1 MKKVHRRAWG
11 LVLALVIAMTLLP
24 VSGLAFSW
32 WGEPRVDT
40 CDAYYYVL
48 LPSFTQG
55 DDSRDPAHFNFVG
68 MGSVTTD
75 LGPPNGQSANKTIPI
90 NENNIKYMTV
100 PNKDVTQIFNNGEE
114 EIRFSTYPRFEY
126 KGNTYVY
133 KHSSAAASLPQYT
146 YDIIWYRY
154 SSSTGYN
161 IGSDDDSFSHYPPE
175 YDGYT
180 WHVDGYV
187 TLSDKASVTYKVKF
201 PGSNVF
207 GNVAEDGTSSNN
219 AYVVY
224 VDKNPGVR
232 FSEITAPQMKQSIE
246 EQNQSGATVT
256 YTFDGW
262 YYDEECTDKV
272 QDDVILK
279 DVVVY
284 GKYNNESVS
293 GSSYL
298 DIEVYLDGQEIFLSD
313 KKSDPGY
320 WENYVTSV
328 GNVSSTANVEVD
340 GVENGLLRCTFD
352 YTNFDAAD
360 IAFVPGDGYVLQ
372 GVYGTF
378 IYGMSG
384 WNTPVISDSH
394 WVLDNVKGGTTLTVY
409 LNTPYTVEYH
419 LSGPASAP
427 VDNNIYIACKELDN
441 FSPPDFSDITPDSSI
456 EDRNDGKEGGWVSN
470 ALHTTAALKDVPA
483 GYTGWYT
490 TANGDA
496 EHEDSYTGAAIAQA
510 AGEDNVIHC
519 YARPG
524 EYTLSYSWTGLPEGA
539 DVPLPESESYSY
551 GERVT
556 VDGTYKVG
564 TTVTVGHGT
573 YTFSGWSTDDVT
585 VSGGEFTMPAGSV
598 NFTGSWTFTPNT
610 HSITINYVDEDG
622 SVLQEPY
629 SVTKDDGYSYSFTFG
644 DDEIPRVIEADGKQY
659 VFNCFIKGGDALS
672 GTLKT
677 DVIISAEYL
686 LDSDMDGTPDEYEAT
701 VTYKVVNGFWSDGTN
716 ADKKEEFDLKKF
728 DESSLTWVEAEPK
741 LGDTIPTGMKPD
753 SSHLAIGS
761 WNEDIT
767 PDAPVRG
774 GEVYT
779 YTFGTAIAPALTVE
793 KTVFSVGGVVVADQS
808 AVPAAVLGG
817 VIEYRLLIKNSG
829 NTELTNVVVSDSLW
843 AKGMTISV
851 GGKTLVLEGGSYT
864 IGSLAPGSSVSI
876 SYAHTVTGDEVQAGA
891 VPNRASATADGGVS
905 GGDTASVPVNGSIEI
920 TPANITIYMGGDE
933 GYEAVVG
940 DGGTVSPSNSM
951 PAPLFYVDPP
961 ASLGAD
967 VVNITLKGTGGRVW
981 EFRLAGY
988 DKSGSALYSIE
999 STGFAGQDPVRVSY
1013 TGADGKLHV
1022 NDSFDP
1028 GKIDELFA
1036 EYDIDIYRGG
1046 AQSVWAE
1053 YDGSNYG
1060 VATGT
1065 GKLVVRAVEDSEN
1078 SRNPVISVVAEVTRP
1093 VVSGSAAVS
1102 APDGTT
1108 YTLNDTT
1115 VPVKAEG
1122 VGLLFDGI
1130 IDKDVNRT
1138 EVLLSTI
1145 EAQFNVSINPDRYQ
1159 AQYLDLV
1166 DANNGNAWV
1175 KASGP
1180 VTVYWGYPEGTGR
1193 NTNFTLYHFTDLHRD
1208 GSSSGFDVVDISG
1221 SKIELVKLRKTANG
1235 IAFEVEPGGFSPF
1248 VLVWENIVIP
1258 DIPVTPAEPVYRPN
1272 WLNTTDHFG
1281 YIIGYEDG
1289 TIKPDASITRAEV
1302 ATIFF
1307 RLLTD
1312 EARDKF
1318 WTETNS
1324 YSDVAETAWYNN
1336 AVSTLSRMG
1345 ILGGYEDGSFRPN
1358 ASITRAE
1365 FAKIAVSFFEY
1376 EDISAENIFTD
1387 VAAGSWYENFVAVAA
1402 KLGLIEGYA
1411 GNVYRPNESIT
1422 RAEACTI
1429 INRTLGRAPDAE
1441 HLLPESQMN
1450 TWPDNRPGVWYYAQ
1464 LQEATNSHEYKWSGD
1479 IEHWTAKLPERDW
1492 DALQR

>member
-1 MKKVHRRAWG
+1 MKKVHRRAWS

-32 WGEPRVDT
+32 WGEPREESYN
-40 CDAYYYVL
+40 AYYYVL

-55 DDSRDPAHFNFVG
+55 DVSRDPADFNFVG

-100 PNKDVTQIFNNGEE
+100 PDEDVTQTFDNGED
-114 EIRFSTYPRFEY
+114 EIAFSTYPSFKY
-126 KGNTYVY
+126 KGNKYVY
-133 KHSSAAASLPQYT
+133 KHSSAAASSPQYT
-146 YDIIWYRY
+146 YDIVWYRY
-154 SSSTGYN
+154 SSSRGYN
-161 IGSDDDSFSHYPPE
+161 IGSGDGSFSHTPTA

-201 PGSNVF
+201 PGSDVFDNVDEN
-207 GNVAEDGTSSNN
+207 GKPANN

-232 FSEITAPQMKQSIE
+232 FSEITAAPQMKQSIE
-246 EQNQSGATVT
+246 EQNPSGPTVT
-256 YTFDGW
+256 YTFAGW
-262 YYDEECTDKV
+262 YYDEECTRPVPPDY
-272 QDDVILK
+272 VISN

-284 GKYNNESVS
+284 GKYNTKSVS

-298 DIEVYLDGQEIFLSD
+298 DIEVYLDGKEIFLSD
-313 KKSDPGY
+313 NESDPGY
-320 WENYVTSV
+320 WKKYVTSV

-340 GVENGLLRCTFD
+340 GVENGRLRCTFD

-378 IYGMSG
+378 IYGMNG
-384 WNTPVISDSH
+384 WNSPVISDAR
-394 WVLDNVKGGTTLTVY
+394 WVLDNVKGGSKLTVY

-427 VDNNIYIACKELDN
+427 EDNKIYIACKALDK
-441 FSPPDFSDITPDSSI
+441 FPSLDFSDLTPDSPI
-456 EDRNDGKEGGWVSN
+456 EDRNEGKKGGWVSN
-470 ALHTTAALKDVPA
+470 ALHTTVTLQNVPT

-496 EHEDSYTGAAIAQA
+496 EHESSYTGAGIAAA
-510 AGEDNVIHC
+510 AGEDNVIDC

-524 EYTLSYSWTGLPEGA
+524 EYTLSYSWTGLPEGSA
-539 DVPLPESESYSY
+539 LQPPPSASYSY
-551 GERVT
+551 GAPVT
-556 VDGTYKVG
+556 IDETYKVG

-585 VSGGEFTMPAGSV
+585 VSGGEFAMPAGSV
-598 NFTGSWTFTPNT
+598 NFTGSWTFTP
-610 HSITINYVDEDG
+610 
-622 SVLQEPY
+622 
-629 SVTKDDGYSYSFTFG
+629 
-644 DDEIPRVIEADGKQY
+644 
-659 VFNCFIKGGDALS
+659 
-672 GTLKT
+672 
-677 DVIISAEYL
+677 
-686 LDSDMDGTPDEYEAT
+686 
-701 VTYKVVNGFWSDGTN
+701 
-716 ADKKEEFDLKKF
+716 
-728 DESSLTWVEAEPK
+728 
-741 LGDTIPTGMKPD
+741 
-753 SSHLAIGS
+753 
-761 WNEDIT
+761 
-767 PDAPVRG
+767 
-774 GEVYT
+774 
-779 YTFGTAIAPALTVE
+779 IAPALTVE

-864 IGSLAPGSSVSI
+864 IESLAPGSSVSI

-891 VPNRASATADGGVS
+891 VPNRASAKADGGVS

-920 TPANITIYMGGDE
+920 TPADITIYMGGDE

-967 VVNITLKGTGGRVW
+967 VVNITLKGTGGRAW

-988 DKSGSALYSIE
+988 DKFGSALYSIE

-1115 VPVKAEG
+1115 VPVMAEG

-1180 VTVYWGYPEGTGR
+1180 VTVYWGYPEGTGQ

-1208 GSSSGFDVVDISG
+1208 GSSSGFDVGDISG

-1258 DIPVTPAEPVYRPN
+1258 DIPVTPEYTPN

-1289 TIKPDASITRAEV
+1289 TIKPNASITRAEV

-1429 INRTLGRAPDAE
+1429 INRTLGRAPDAD
-1441 HLLPESQMN
+1441 HLLPESEMN

-1492 DALQR
+1492 DALQ

>member
-1 MKKVHRRAWG
+1 MKKVHRRAWS

-32 WGEPRVDT
+32 RGEPREESYA
-40 CDAYYYVL
+40 AYYYVL

-55 DDSRDPAHFNFVG
+55 DDSRDPADFNFVG
-68 MGSVTTD
+68 MGSVTD
-75 LGPPNGQSANKTIPI
+75 LGPPNGQSANQTIPI
-90 NENNIKYMTV
+90 NETNIKYMTV
-100 PNKDVTQIFNNGEE
+100 PDKDDSQTFNNGKEE
-114 EIRFSTYPRFEY
+114 KTVPTYPSFKY

-133 KHSSAAASLPQYT
+133 EHSSAAASSQYT
-146 YDIIWYRY
+146 YDIVWYRY

-201 PGSNVF
+201 PGSDVF
-207 GNVAEDGTSSNN
+207 GNVAADGTSSNY

-224 VDKNPGVR
+224 VNKDPVVS
-232 FSEITAPQMKQSIE
+232 FSEITAPKMSDRQE
-246 EQNQSGATVT
+246 ENSSGATVT

-262 YYDEECTDKV
+262 YYDKECTRKV
-272 QDDVILK
+272 RDNDEILN

-284 GKYNNESVS
+284 GKYNTKSVS

-313 KKSDPGY
+313 NESDPSY
-320 WENYVTSV
+320 WQKYVTSV
-328 GNVSSTANVEVD
+328 GNVSSTPDVEVQGVVD
-340 GVENGLLRCTFD
+340 GRLRCTFD

-360 IAFVPGDGYVLQ
+360 IAFVPGYGYVLQ

-378 IYGMSG
+378 IYGMNG
-384 WNTPVISDSH
+384 WNVPKISDDH
-394 WVLDNVKGGTTLTVY
+394 WDLDNVKGKTTLTVY

-419 LSGPASAP
+419 LSDSASAP
-427 VDNNIYIACKELDN
+427 EDNNIYIACKALDN
-441 FSPPDFSDITPDSSI
+441 FSSPDFSGLTPGSSI
-456 EDRNDGKEGGWVSN
+456 EDRNGGKKGGWVRN
-470 ALHTTAALKDVPA
+470 TLETKAALKDVPA

-490 TANGDA
+490 TADGDA

-598 NFTGSWTFTPNT
+598 NFTGSWTFTP
-610 HSITINYVDEDG
+610 
-622 SVLQEPY
+622 
-629 SVTKDDGYSYSFTFG
+629 
-644 DDEIPRVIEADGKQY
+644 
-659 VFNCFIKGGDALS
+659 
-672 GTLKT
+672 
-677 DVIISAEYL
+677 
-686 LDSDMDGTPDEYEAT
+686 
-701 VTYKVVNGFWSDGTN
+701 
-716 ADKKEEFDLKKF
+716 
-728 DESSLTWVEAEPK
+728 
-741 LGDTIPTGMKPD
+741 
-753 SSHLAIGS
+753 
-761 WNEDIT
+761 
-767 PDAPVRG
+767 
-774 GEVYT
+774 
-779 YTFGTAIAPALTVE
+779 IAPALTVE
-793 KTVFSVGGVVVADQS
+793 KTVFSVGGVKVADQS

-843 AKGMTISV
+843 AKGMEISV

-891 VPNRASATADGGVS
+891 VPNSASATADGGVS

-967 VVNITLKGTGGRVW
+967 VVNITLKGNDRRVW

-988 DKSGSALYSIE
+988 DKFGSALYSIE
-999 STGFAGQDPVRVSY
+999 STGFTGQDPVRVSY

-1078 SRNPVISVVAEVTRP
+1078 SRNPVISVVTEVTRP
-1093 VVSGSAAVS
+1093 VSSGSAAVS

-1115 VPVKAEG
+1115 VPVKTEG

-1180 VTVYWGYPEGTGR
+1180 VTVYWGYPEGTGQ

-1208 GSSSGFDVVDISG
+1208 GSSSGFDVGDISG

-1258 DIPVTPAEPVYRPN
+1258 DIPVTPAEPVYEPN

-1345 ILGGYEDGSFRPN
+1345 ILGGYEDGTFRPN

-1387 VAAGSWYENFVAVAA
+1387 VAAGSWYESFVAVAA

-1429 INRTLGRAPDAE
+1429 INRTLGRAPDAD

-1450 TWPDNRPGVWYYAQ
+1450 TWPDNRPGTWYYAQ

>member
-1 MKKVHRRAWG
+1 MKKVHRRAWS

-32 WGEPRVDT
+32 WGEPREESYN
-40 CDAYYYVL
+40 AYYYVL

-55 DDSRDPAHFNFVG
+55 DSSRDPADFNFVG
-68 MGSVTTD
+68 RGSVTD
-75 LGPPNGQSANKTIPI
+75 LGPPNGQSKNQTIPI
-90 NENNIKYMTV
+90 NKTNIKYMTV
-100 PNKDVTQIFNNGEE
+100 PNKDVTQTFDNGAE
-114 EIRFSTYPRFEY
+114 EITVPTYPSFEY
-126 KGNTYVY
+126 KDHTYVY
-133 KHSSAAASLPQYT
+133 KYSSAAASSPQYT
-146 YDIIWYRY
+146 YDIVWYRY

-161 IGSDDDSFSHYPPE
+161 IGSGDDSFSHYPLK

-207 GNVAEDGTSSNN
+207 GNVAADGTSSND

-224 VDKNPGVR
+224 VNKDPVVS
-232 FSEITAPQMKQSIE
+232 FSQITAPQMQQSIE
-246 EQNQSGATVT
+246 QQNPSGAVT

-262 YYDEECTDKV
+262 YYDEGCTRPV
-272 QDDVILK
+272 PPDDEISK

-298 DIEVYLDGQEIFLSD
+298 DIEVCLDGEKINLSND
-313 KKSDPGY
+313 ESDPGH
-320 WENYVTSV
+320 WRKYVTSV
-328 GNVSSTANVEVD
+328 ENVSSTANVEVD

-378 IYGMSG
+378 IYGMNG
-384 WNTPVISDSH
+384 WNVPKISDAG
-394 WVLDNVKGGTTLTVY
+394 WVLDNVKGKTTLTVY
-409 LNTPYTVEYH
+409 LNTPYRLEYH
-419 LSGPASAP
+419 VPAPASAP
-427 VDNNIYIACKELDN
+427 EDDNIYIARKALDK
-441 FSPPDFSDITPDSSI
+441 FSSPDFSGLTPDSSI
-456 EDRNDGKEGGWVSN
+456 EDRNDGKPGGWVSN
-470 ALHTTAALKDVPA
+470 ALHTTVTLQNVPT

-496 EHEDSYTGAAIAQA
+496 KHESSYTGAGIEQA
-510 AGEDNVIHC
+510 AGADNVIDC

-524 EYTLSYSWTGLPEGA
+524 EY
-539 DVPLPESESYSY
+539 
-551 GERVT
+551 
-556 VDGTYKVG
+556 
-564 TTVTVGHGT
+564 
-573 YTFSGWSTDDVT
+573 
-585 VSGGEFTMPAGSV
+585 
-598 NFTGSWTFTPNT
+598 T

-629 SVTKDDGYSYSFTFG
+629 SVTKNDGYSYSFTF
-644 DDEIPRVIEADGKQY
+644 DSDEIPRVIVKDGTNY
-659 VFNCFIKGGDALS
+659 VFNRFTEGGDALS

-677 DVIISAEYL
+677 NVIISAEYL
-686 LDSDMDGTPDEYEAT
+686 PDSDKDGTPDEYEAT

-741 LGDTIPTGMKPD
+741 LGDTIPTGMTPD

-761 WNEDIT
+761 WDEDIT
-767 PDAPVRG
+767 PDTPVRG

-779 YTFGTAIAPALTVE
+779 YTFDTAIAPALTVE
-793 KTVFSVGGVVVADQS
+793 KTVFSVGGVEVADQS

-851 GGKTLVLEGGSYT
+851 GGEALVLEGGSYT

-967 VVNITLKGTGGRVW
+967 VVNITLKGNDRRVW
-981 EFRLAGY
+981 EFRLEGY

-1078 SRNPVISVVAEVTRP
+1078 SRNPVISVVTEVSRP
-1093 VVSGSAAVS
+1093 VSSGSAAVS

-1122 VGLLFDGI
+1122 IGLLFDGI

-1208 GSSSGFDVVDISG
+1208 GSSSGFDVADISG
-1221 SKIELVKLRKTANG
+1221 SKIEIVKLRKTANG

-1258 DIPVTPAEPVYRPN
+1258 DIPVTPEYTPN

-1289 TIKPDASITRAEV
+1289 TIRPDASITRAEV

-1429 INRTLGRAPDAE
+1429 INRTLGRAPDAD
-1441 HLLPESQMN
+1441 HLLPESEMN